1 MSAFRELIHLR
12 AEEVRTARFKDA
24 WRKANPNNSTVPQN
38 RFPMSVA
45 EVGDYTYGPIHLVY
59 GGGGGHLK
67 IGRFCSIGPNV
78 TFVVGDEHP
87 LDRLST
93 FPFDVMTLGAGEPEA
108 IGRGGVVLGDDVWIG
123 YGATVLDGVNIG
135 RGAVIAAGAVV
146 THDVPPYAIA
156 GGVPARVIRKRFD
169 EDMID
174 RLMRIDYSLLGEGEI
189 RELHDLLY
197 SPLDEETLGKLEGVL
212 VP

>member
-108 IGRGGVVLGDDVWIG
+108 IGRGGSSSETMSGS
-123 YGATVLDGVNIG
+123 ATG
-135 RGAVIAAGAVV
+135 RRCSTESISAVAQ
-146 THDVPPYAIA
+146 
-156 GGVPARVIRKRFD
+156 
-169 EDMID
+169 
-174 RLMRIDYSLLGEGEI
+174 S
-189 RELHDLLY
+189 
-197 SPLDEETLGKLEGVL
+197 SPLERLSRMTCRPMRLRAAFRPASSGSASTRT
-212 VP
+212 

>member
-12 AEEVRTARFKDA
+12 AEEVRTARFKDV

-108 IGRGGVVLGDDVWIG
+108 ISRGG
-123 YGATVLDGVNIG
+123 G
-135 RGAVIAAGAVV
+135 R
-146 THDVPPYAIA
+146 P
-156 GGVPARVIRKRFD
+156 RRRCL
-169 EDMID
+169 D
-174 RLMRIDYSLLGEGEI
+174 RLRGDGARRSQYRPWRSHRRWSGC
-189 RELHDLLY
+189 HA
-197 SPLDEETLGKLEGVL
+197 
-212 VP
+212 